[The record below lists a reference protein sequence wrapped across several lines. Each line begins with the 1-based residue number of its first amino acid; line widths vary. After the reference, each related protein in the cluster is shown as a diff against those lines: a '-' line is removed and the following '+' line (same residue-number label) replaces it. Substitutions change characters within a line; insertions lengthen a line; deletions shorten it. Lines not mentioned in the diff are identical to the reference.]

1 MKKVLA
7 ILAVVSLV
15 TFTSCG
21 KKAQTEEVTTTDSTS
36 VDTTQVD
43 SAQVDSVSVDTTAV
57 KAQ

>member
-7 ILAVVSLV
+7 ILTVVSLV
-15 TFTSCG
+15 TFASCG

-36 VDTTQVD
+36 VSVD